1 MENDFIKEL
10 AFKGFT
16 ARVKRLSDQL
26 LYDARKLYETI
37 EIGIE
42 PNWHLVFMLLKQE
55 KELTVT
61 EIAQQLGFSHPAI
74 IKIVKKMKEHG
85 YVESKIDSEDNRRF
99 FIKLSEKALVH
110 LPILE
115 KKWETIQEV
124 VQELI
129 DESFLQKLT
138 EVENK
143 LNEENLYQRCLK
155 KFQDND

>member
-61 EIAQQLGFSHPAI
+61 EIAQKLGFSHPAI

>member
-16 ARVKRLSDQL
+16 ARIKRLSDQL
-26 LYDARKLYETI
+26 LYDARKLYEEI

-42 PNWHLVFMLLKQE
+42 PNWHLVFLLLKHK

-74 IKIVKKMKEHG
+74 IKIVKKMKEQG
-85 YVESKIDSEDNRRF
+85 YVESKVDNEDNRRF
-99 FIKLSEKALVH
+99 LITLSEKAMIH

-124 VQELI
+124 VQAFI
-129 DESFLQKLT
+129 DESFLQQLT
-138 EVENK
+138 EIENK
-143 LNEENLYQRCLK
+143 LNEENLYQRCLN
-155 KFQDND
+155 KFQNND